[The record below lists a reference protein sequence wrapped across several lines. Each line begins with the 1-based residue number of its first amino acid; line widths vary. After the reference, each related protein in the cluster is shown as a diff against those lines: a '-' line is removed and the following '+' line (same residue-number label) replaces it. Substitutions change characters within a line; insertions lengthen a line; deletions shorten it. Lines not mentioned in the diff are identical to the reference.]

1 MIGTLADIS
10 SGTSSGNPGASAVH
24 LLVGGA
30 VSDKSLGLFVR
41 YIDTWSDWFWAGL
54 LGIWAELWAYFKVWP
69 LLGAILG
76 FALISPL
83 GLRRPASPSPPISGV
98 RRRLY
103 LAGLAWALSALVFL
117 IVGWRFNLY
126 VRYSLFALPIV
137 AIGAAFLLARMYER
151 GRWGKT
157 LALLVTLFFAFT
169 ALALWQ
175 YRINY
180 GLK

>member
-1 MIGTLADIS
+1 M
-10 SGTSSGNPGASAVH
+10 
-24 LLVGGA
+24 GA
-30 VSDKSLGLFVR
+30 V
-41 YIDTWSDWFWAGL
+41 
-54 LGIWAELWAYFKVWP
+54 
-69 LLGAILG
+69 LG
-76 FALISPL
+76 FVMISPIVP
-83 GLRRPASPSPPISGV
+83 RRSDTPSPRAPAGA

-103 LAGLAWALSALVFL
+103 LAGLAWALSATVFL

-126 VRYSLFALPIV
+126 VRYSLFALPVV
-137 AIGAAFLLARMYER
+137 AIGAAFLLARIYER

-157 LALLVTLFFAFT
+157 LALLVTVLFAFT